1 MLISEVSYTNA
12 KEWLRKY
19 IDEHCIVRNTVMP
32 GKAPN
37 TTYTWMFYL
46 RRGLFNPSFINAIS
60 QCFLY
65 KMEREVD
72 VKLNFQITGLETAAT
87 PMLVGIPIVARA
99 FNIDIN
105 SFVVRKDQKEYG
117 LKNWTEGIVKEHAP
131 VVMLDDLCNSSA
143 SLARCLE
150 ILNYSHPNVDVL
162 PVAFTIVNKSN
173 NTHDTT
179 RRSGDMYLPEHFRV
193 ISIFDLDDFNL
204 SNPSH

>member
-1 MLISEVSYTNA
+1 MIISEVSYTNA
-12 KEWLRKY
+12 KEWLRQY
-19 IDEHCIVRNTVMP
+19 IDTHCIVRNTVMP

-46 RRGLFNPSFINAIS
+46 RKGLFNPSFINAVS

-72 VKLNFQITGLETAAT
+72 TKFNFQITGLETAAT

-99 FNIDIN
+99 FNININ
-105 SFVVRKDQKEYG
+105 SFVVRKEQKEYG
-117 LKNWTEGIVKEHAP
+117 LRNWTEGIVNDNTP
-131 VVMLDDLCNSSA
+131 IVMLDDLCNSSV
-143 SLARCLE
+143 SLARCLD
-150 ILNYSHPNVDVL
+150 ILLHAHTNANVL

-173 NTHDTT
+173 KTHDIT
-179 RRSGDMYLPEHFRV
+179 RRTGDMYLPDDFRV

-204 SNPSH
+204 TNPSH